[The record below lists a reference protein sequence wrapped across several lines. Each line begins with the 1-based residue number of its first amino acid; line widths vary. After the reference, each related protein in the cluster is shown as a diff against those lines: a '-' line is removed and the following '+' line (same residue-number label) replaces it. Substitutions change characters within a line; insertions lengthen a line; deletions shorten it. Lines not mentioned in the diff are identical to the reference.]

1 MQKFL
6 VIVLLGLG
14 AFACTPNNV
23 KINTAIGKLIDSAG
37 MQGSFA
43 LMENSTEAFT
53 IFNLSAYKDSGY
65 APLNTFFALPILI
78 GFDQGKLNADSNT
91 WVSLDS
97 TYFYQQ
103 LMQKIGRTA
112 LLQEI
117 DSIHYGKGIVSAS
130 MDSFWRDA
138 SLVITPDEQLG
149 LMKRLYFKSLPFQK
163 RSQELFMKMILKEDN
178 SNYKLSYLVATDT
191 IQGNQAWVVG
201 YVEENLHPYFF
212 VLHTSA
218 TDAKDL
224 KNRNI
229 NLLKS
234 ILINE
239 GFLKGVR

>member
-1 MQKFL
+1 
-6 VIVLLGLG
+6 
-14 AFACTPNNV
+14 
-23 KINTAIGKLIDSAG
+23 
-37 MQGSFA
+37 
-43 LMENSTEAFT
+43 
-53 IFNLSAYKDSGY
+53 
-65 APLNTFFALPILI
+65 
-78 GFDQGKLNADSNT
+78 
-91 WVSLDS
+91 
-97 TYFYQQ
+97 
-103 LMQKIGRTA
+103 
-112 LLQEI
+112 
-117 DSIHYGKGIVSAS
+117 
-130 MDSFWRDA
+130 
-138 SLVITPDEQLG
+138 
-149 LMKRLYFKSLPFQK
+149 
-163 RSQELFMKMILKEDN
+163 MKMILKEDN